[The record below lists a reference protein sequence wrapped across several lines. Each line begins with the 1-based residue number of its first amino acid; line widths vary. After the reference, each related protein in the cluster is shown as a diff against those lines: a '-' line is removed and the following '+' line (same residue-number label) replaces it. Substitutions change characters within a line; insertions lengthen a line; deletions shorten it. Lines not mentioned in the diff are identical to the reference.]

1 MKRRI
6 GNERRAWGRVTKRF
20 AVLAGLLF
28 LPMTGWAAR
37 IAESPHNLSVTGP
50 GEVRS
55 MSEDRI
61 CIFCHTPHGA
71 VPADAPLWNR
81 RASSSAVY
89 TPYDSPT
96 LKARPG
102 QPTGS
107 SKLCLSCHDGT
118 VALGDVVRGGR
129 GGVSQP
135 ISGDAR
141 IGTNLSDD
149 HPISFPYADSLAG
162 APGRFTPPGSWD
174 PRVKLDKTAQLQCT
188 TCHDPHNSDW
198 GAFLVMDNRQSGLCR
213 VCHRQRGFG
222 LTAHAV
228 SHAALSQAQVAFWK
242 GSAYQTVSENA
253 CLNCHQ
259 PHHAG
264 APKELLTLPRE
275 EDICFACHDGTVAS
289 FNLQALFNRPAT
301 HPVRRT
307 TGDHQ
312 DGENP
317 RVDGRHVECVDC
329 HNPHEARVEPAVPPF
344 IKGAQRG
351 VSGIDAGGSPV
362 REAAYEYEVCFKC
375 HATDGEGGTFRTV
388 VRQVPSTNRLR
399 QFSPSS
405 PSFHPVE
412 TEGLNGDVPSL
423 IAPLTESSKIYCTDC
438 HNNDQAQPGVIGS
451 SGPHGSSH
459 PGLLVARYVTDD
471 NVQEGVTSAFALCF
485 RCHSSA
491 SILGNEG
498 WSKHAGH
505 IQRVRASCSAC
516 HDPHGIDYQQGN
528 SRNNAHLINFDRAVV
543 KEYNGRIEYNSTGR
557 RAGNCTLICHDYAHD
572 GLNY

>member
-1 MKRRI
+1 MRPC
-6 GNERRAWGRVTKRF
+6 GTDALRAAPSIRPT
-20 AVLAGLLF
+20 
-28 LPMTGWAAR
+28 T
-37 IAESPHNLSVTGP
+37 
-50 GEVRS
+50 
-55 MSEDRI
+55 
-61 CIFCHTPHGA
+61 
-71 VPADAPLWNR
+71 APL
-81 RASSSAVY
+81 S
-89 TPYDSPT
+89 
-96 LKARPG
+96 RPG
-102 QPTGS
+102 PASRPDS

-118 VALGDVVRGGR
+118 VALGDVVSGGR
-129 GGVSQP
+129 GGSSQP

-213 VCHRQRGFG
+213 VCHHQQGFG

-264 APKELLTLPRE
+264 APKELLTSPRE
-275 EDICFACHDGTVAS
+275 EDICFACHDGTVAW

-388 VRQVPSTNRLR
+388 VRQIPSTNRLR

-451 SGPHGSSH
+451 SGPHGSNH

-543 KEYNGRIEYNSTGR
+543 KEYNGPIEYNSTGR